1 MEFMKWWTR
10 SAIDIAFSHC
20 TPKEKRDNLKF
31 IHGMVVLFLAIVFIF
46 SPSRSF
52 TRYGILGLYVTFASL
67 YATLGDCWVSRV
79 EQDLFKT
86 KRDPP
91 GVLDPILTLIGI
103 PKNTESRETT
113 TRIAYLFTIILLLFL
128 SIRDLFGVY

>member
-1 MEFMKWWTR
+1 MKWWTR
-10 SAIDIAFSHC
+10 TATDSLFSHC

-31 IHGMVVLFLAIVFIF
+31 IHGMIVLFLAIIFIF

-52 TRYGILGLYVTFASL
+52 TRYFILGLYVTFASL

-86 KRDPP
+86 KNNPP

-103 PKNTESRETT
+103 PKTVESRETT
-113 TRIAYLFTIILLLFL
+113 TRISYLFTIIILLCLT
-128 SIRDLFGVY
+128 IRDVFGIY

>member
-1 MEFMKWWTR
+1 MKWWTR

-31 IHGMVVLFLAIVFIF
+31 IHGLIVLFLAITFIF

-52 TRYGILGLYVTFASL
+52 IRYFILGLYATFATF
-67 YATLGDCWVSRV
+67 YAILGDCWVSRV
-79 EQDLFKT
+79 EQELFKS
-86 KRDPP
+86 KNDPP

-113 TRIAYLFTIILLLFL
+113 TRIAYLFTIILLFCLT
-128 SIRDLFGVY
+128 IRDLFGVY